1 MVVIGSI
8 KKELVDSMQKKFGF
22 STESEVTPLQ
32 ILSLGANEQASQ
44 EIKFVPK
51 GWGYEKWIVNSPEYC
66 GKILFFARGKK
77 CSWHFHVL
85 KDEVFYVHKGA
96 IEVYYSYKDSLE
108 VADKTILIEGDKFH
122 VPRGMR
128 HQMVALKD
136 TELFEFSTQHFDT
149 DSHRIERGD

>member
-8 KKELVDSMQKKFGF
+8 MKELVDSMQKKFGF

-85 KDEVFYVHKGA
+85 KDEVFYVQSGK
-96 IEVYYSYKDSLE
+96 ISLRYSFDDEIGFSDE
-108 VADKTILIEGDKFH
+108 IILSKGDKFH
-122 VPRGMR
+122 VYRNQR
-128 HQMVALKD
+128 HQMLALED
-136 TELFEFSTQHFDT
+136 TELFEFSTEHFDE
-149 DSHRIERGD
+149 DSHRVIPGD

>member
-1 MVVIGSI
+1 M
-8 KKELVDSMQKKFGF
+8 K
-22 STESEVTPLQ
+22 ESEE
-32 ILSLGANEQASQ
+32 SLRRRLGSLIGLGDIRPVKSSGDAKMFASDP
-44 EIKFVPK
+44 IKFVPK

-136 TELFEFSTQHFDT
+136 TEMFEFSTQHFDT
-149 DSHRIERGD
+149 DSHRIEAGD